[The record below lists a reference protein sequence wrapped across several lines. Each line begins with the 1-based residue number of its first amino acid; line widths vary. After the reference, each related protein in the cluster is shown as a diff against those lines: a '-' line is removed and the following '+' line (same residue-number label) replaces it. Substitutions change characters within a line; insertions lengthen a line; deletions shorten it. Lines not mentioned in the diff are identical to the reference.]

1 MGEFKKT
8 SRADL
13 YASDSEPE
21 NGPGSEG
28 AELLG
33 YGNMDFE
40 FVEIDNESN
49 VEDQEI
55 IIKEQVK
62 TKAKN
67 EERRA
72 SNSGGDEE
80 YDFPLF
86 GSKSNKVENQKDEED
101 EEVAF
106 PLFGNTMKV
115 SLKEDIEETLHQER
129 PAEFY
134 FASYSKAQESE
145 FEIAA
150 ITYEEIEREAHI
162 KHTDKAPWKVLDL
175 ALYNSK
181 IDKLKALNEEKKR
194 KMRKRPGKK
203 KREMKISCTK
213 RKEERAKVE
222 KKIEKEQKA
231 KLKKKMFHKRGG
243 KKNKKKAVDPAS
255 SKPKYRTE

>member
-1 MGEFKKT
+1 
-8 SRADL
+8 
-13 YASDSEPE
+13 
-21 NGPGSEG
+21 
-28 AELLG
+28 
-33 YGNMDFE
+33 MDFE
-40 FVEIDNESN
+40 FVEIDNEAN
-49 VEDQEI
+49 VEDQEVTME
-55 IIKEQVK
+55 EQVD
-62 TKAKN
+62 TKAKD
-67 EERRA
+67 EEKDG
-72 SNSGGDEE
+72 SNSRDDEE

-86 GSKSNKVENQKDEED
+86 GSKSDKVENQKGEED

-115 SLKEDIEETLHQER
+115 SLREDIEETIHQER

-134 FASYSKAQESE
+134 FASYSTAQERE

-150 ITYEEIEREAHI
+150 ITYQEIEREAQV
-162 KHTDKAPWKVLDL
+162 KHADQAPWKVLDL

-181 IDKLKALNEEKKR
+181 IDKIKELQEEKKR

-243 KKNKKKAVDPAS
+243 KKNKKKTVEPAS